1 MRPIFNVHV
10 FISEYACWAG
20 CGDKLKYQPAAGLWG
35 LWTEWSCDQMWP
47 GADVMWG
54 GGRFRR
60 GWGCRARARSRAPG
74 SSRRAPPMERSPS
87 TSANETLSTTSH
99 MSIPLMVKSK
109 PGDDNDNDNH
119 NGGNINDND
128 GGSGDFE
135 ADVELSQCP
144 TWTMG
149 TRWSTKLHHW
159 SLKHCQRNY

>member
-1 MRPIFNVHV
+1 
-10 FISEYACWAG
+10 
-20 CGDKLKYQPAAGLWG
+20 
-35 LWTEWSCDQMWP
+35 
-47 GADVMWG
+47 
-54 GGRFRR
+54 
-60 GWGCRARARSRAPG
+60 
-74 SSRRAPPMERSPS
+74 MERSPS

-144 TWTMG
+144 TWTLG

-159 SLKHCQRNY
+159 SFKHCQRNY